1 MSPIKAFISVVLL
14 VAAVIIGIMIAQGL
28 VDVGVEIVNWL
39 MDTF

>member
-14 VAAVIIGIMIAQGL
+14 VATVIIGIMIAQGL